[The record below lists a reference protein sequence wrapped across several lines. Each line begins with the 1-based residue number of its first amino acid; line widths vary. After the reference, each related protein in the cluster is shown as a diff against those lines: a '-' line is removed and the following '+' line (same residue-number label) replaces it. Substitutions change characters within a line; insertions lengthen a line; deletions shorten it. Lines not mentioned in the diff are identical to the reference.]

1 MITAIV
7 PARSGSKRLPGK
19 NIKKLAGRPLFF
31 HTIDSVLNHQEITNV
46 IFTSDSEEYI
56 NLAKTE
62 YGKKINYEYR
72 PSEYAGDNIKIYEEL
87 KRLIKNHIIKTDW
100 YMLCLPTCPL
110 RNHRIVADLLNKW
123 NQDHTPVF
131 SAVAY
136 DFPTQFAFTLS
147 KDNTKWL
154 PVNKNSPLLSGNT
167 RSQDIEKT
175 YRPNGAIY
183 IQHVDNIENSSLYVN
198 TDVYIMTREDSIDI
212 DTEIDFLIC
221 ENVLEAKK
229 KSNDR

>member
-31 HTIDSVLNHQEITNV
+31 HTIDSVLSHQEITNI

-87 KRLIKNHIIKTDW
+87 NI
-100 YMLCLPTCPL
+100 TCQP
-110 RNHRIVADLLNKW
+110 IAI
-123 NQDHTPVF
+123 
-131 SAVAY
+131 
-136 DFPTQFAFTLS
+136 
-147 KDNTKWL
+147 
-154 PVNKNSPLLSGNT
+154 NSGYTWPKVG
-167 RSQDIEKT
+167 
-175 YRPNGAIY
+175 
-183 IQHVDNIENSSLYVN
+183 V
-198 TDVYIMTREDSIDI
+198 
-212 DTEIDFLIC
+212 
-221 ENVLEAKK
+221 K
-229 KSNDR
+229 KSNTNLVVSILEPIKAGLNKEIFLEKLEKDIYTELDILG